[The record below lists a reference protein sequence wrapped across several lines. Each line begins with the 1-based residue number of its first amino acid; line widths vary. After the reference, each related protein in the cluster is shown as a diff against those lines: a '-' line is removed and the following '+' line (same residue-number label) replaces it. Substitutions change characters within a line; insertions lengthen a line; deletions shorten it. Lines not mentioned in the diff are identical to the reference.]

1 MYFDDSGQFGYSY
14 PMNILVLS
22 VLYIDEIND
31 EMIASFDLL

>member
-1 MYFDDSGQFGYSY
+1 MYFDDFGWFTESY